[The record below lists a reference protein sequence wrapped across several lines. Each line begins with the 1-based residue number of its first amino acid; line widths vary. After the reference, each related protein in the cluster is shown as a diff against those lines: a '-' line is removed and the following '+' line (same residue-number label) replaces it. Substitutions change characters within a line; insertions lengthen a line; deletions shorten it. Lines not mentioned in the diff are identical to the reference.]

1 CVRELLTADE
11 WRRLKSAYED
21 FAVDVGR
28 SVDALLVRA
37 GAAPDAAERLAPR
50 RVREIRELAEALS
63 FAAGDIDDRFA
74 AFERKLNGFV
84 PPSAEGR

>member
-1 CVRELLTADE
+1 MLTEDD

-28 SVDALLVRA
+28 SVDALLIRA
-37 GAAPDAAERLAPR
+37 GAALDAAERLAPG

-63 FAAGDIDDRFA
+63 FAAGDIDDGFA
-74 AFERKLNGFV
+74 AFERKLNEFP
-84 PPSAEGR
+84 PPSAEGQ